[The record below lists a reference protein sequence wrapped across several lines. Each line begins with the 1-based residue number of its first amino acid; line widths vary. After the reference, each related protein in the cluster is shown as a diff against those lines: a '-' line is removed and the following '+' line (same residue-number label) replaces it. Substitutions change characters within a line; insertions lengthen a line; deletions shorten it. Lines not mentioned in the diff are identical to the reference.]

1 MASGAVGVL
10 GATSLVGR
18 CLLTQAE
25 ETGLKV
31 IAFTRQNDN
40 RTLSPFIEW
49 RHPPALSTGDTI
61 FDHPVKYWICLAPI
75 WVLGEYFHA
84 IEASGAK
91 RVVALSSTSRF
102 TKLDSDNKSENET
115 VQRLIEGES
124 ALEHW
129 AKDRGIEWVILRPTM
144 IYGLGIDK
152 NVSEIARFI
161 RRFRFFPLFGKA
173 NGMRQPIHACDVAS
187 VCISAVT
194 ATHAVNRSY
203 NISGGETLAYRDL
216 VARIFVALEHHVMM
230 PTVPLWA
237 FRITATILRTLPRYR
252 QWSVNMAERMNRDL
266 VFDHA
271 DATRDLGFQPRAF
284 SISKEDL
291 PG

>member
-1 MASGAVGVL
+1 MSSGAFGVF

-31 IAFTRQNDN
+31 IAFSRQNVI

-49 RHPPALSTGDTI
+49 RHPPALNTGDAI

-91 RVVALSSTSRF
+91 RVIALSSTSRF

-161 RRFRFFPLFGKA
+161 GRFRFFPLFGKA

-187 VCISAVT
+187 ACISAVT

-216 VARIFVALEHHVMM
+216 VARIFVALEHHVIM
-230 PTVPLWA
+230 PAVPLWA

-266 VFDHA
+266 MFDHA